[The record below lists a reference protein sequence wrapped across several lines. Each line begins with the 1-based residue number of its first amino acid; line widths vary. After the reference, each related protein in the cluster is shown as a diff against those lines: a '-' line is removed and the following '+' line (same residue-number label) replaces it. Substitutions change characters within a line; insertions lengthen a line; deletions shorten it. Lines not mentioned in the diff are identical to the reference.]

1 MRNPATP
8 VPRTP
13 FSRSACSQW
22 CHFGKII
29 GGKFDLA
36 SQAAQRGPGPQEQQD
51 KLLFSNSLISSSSL
65 YSRLYQLT
73 LTLIY
78 PNSVFK
84 PIHKSIQRPKTVFI
98 NLYAIF
104 LSKKRF
110 LGDDCPPPP
119 SYYYFFQLRSMF
131 KFWRIVLGT
140 MDLSRTVILEYLST
154 SPSYSRARAQELVFV
169 IP

>member
-1 MRNPATP
+1 MAPFWKNNWREIWLGFPGSPAGT
-8 VPRTP
+8 RTTGT
-13 FSRSACSQW
+13 A
-22 CHFGKII
+22 G
-29 GGKFDLA
+29 A
-36 SQAAQRGPGPQEQQD
+36 
-51 KLLFSNSLISSSSL
+51 LLFSNSLISSSSL

-140 MDLSRTVILEYLST
+140 MDLSRTVILEYLPT
-154 SPSYSRARAQELVFV
+154 SPSYSTARAQELVFV